1 MYCAK
6 LEKELKKTQTLVQ
19 KLIDKSMNGLQIILD
34 MLENDKGCCPLCSML
49 NSFIKQHKQELLNS
63 TKNSFQKV

>member
-6 LEKELKKTQTLVQ
+6 LEENLKKTQKLV
-19 KLIDKSMNGLQIILD
+19 DKSMNGLQIILD
-34 MLENDKGCCPLCSML
+34 MLENDKGSCPLCSML
-49 NSFIKQHKQELLNS
+49 NSFVQQHRQELLNS